1 VGSSVSG
8 HSLLS
13 QMAMIAADESVAA
26 VQYPEYSEA
35 CAPCAPAP
43 YPHLLGRAGAPPM
56 ENLWQPPTC
65 QPACQP
71 IISVPTVLSTQPS
84 NSYMDPYMV
93 PFPQVPP
100 VMAPNPAY
108 PYALPPPPPP
118 PPQAG
123 YTVVHVVPVEPP
135 NSSTMPPPPTKH
147 QLLLDPFLQP
157 PSEGEAWAPNSDEP
171 SRKPDEMSSSG
182 HHRPEQSSH
191 RAGSSRKV
199 LAPGLVGVESGSTS
213 SQDASAENTPQP
225 EEAPVPERSMDAQK
239 VASLFRDDKTTVM
252 LRNIPNRYTC
262 EELLSE
268 VIMAGFD
275 RMFDF
280 FYLPMDFKTKR
291 NRGYGFIN
299 FHSTSAAK
307 QFALAFHHR
316 QLKLYAS
323 KKIMEVAPAVTQGYQ
338 ANLSK
343 YFEKDSDRIKNDW
356 FRPMLFTHEAFE
368 LD

>member
-1 VGSSVSG
+1 
-8 HSLLS
+8 
-13 QMAMIAADESVAA
+13 
-26 VQYPEYSEA
+26 
-35 CAPCAPAP
+35 
-43 YPHLLGRAGAPPM
+43 M

-171 SRKPDEMSSSG
+171 SRKPDEMREPACQDIIGQSALDADLLGDQSG
-182 HHRPEQSSH
+182 
-191 RAGSSRKV
+191 
-199 LAPGLVGVESGSTS
+199 ESGSTS